1 MSLPLCEKAE
11 ETDPTVEPT
20 DTTAPA
26 EDTAEEGSTTA
37 QSENKRGCGSTIRIG
52 VVVLLAA
59 AAVCGCKGGK
69 EDGESIPAPGPT
81 DT

>member
-11 ETDPTVEPT
+11 ETDPTAEPT

-52 VVVLLAA
+52 VVFLLAA

-69 EDGESIPAPGPT
+69 EDGE
-81 DT
+81 